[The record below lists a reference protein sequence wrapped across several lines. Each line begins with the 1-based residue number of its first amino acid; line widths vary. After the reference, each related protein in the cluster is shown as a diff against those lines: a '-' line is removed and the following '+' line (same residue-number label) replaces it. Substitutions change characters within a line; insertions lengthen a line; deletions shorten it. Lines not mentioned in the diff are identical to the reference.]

1 VENPARRLT
10 TRETVLLITDA
21 ADGSVEGRTVMQKLA
36 YFSGLGLGL
45 GTRLGHRPHFYGPY
59 SSKVEDA
66 LSLASVAGDLQETVE
81 RMPDWSGTGPD
92 VAKYSYALTDQGRAK
107 AQSLRAEH
115 PDEWKRIATAVSA
128 IREVVPDL
136 NQKTLSSA
144 AKTYLILSETE
155 DDVSEEQIPDLAGR
169 LGWKL
174 TAAEVR
180 RTVDVLKQ
188 LGLVTIEGDQPTPPA
203 QASAAA

>member
-1 VENPARRLT
+1 
-10 TRETVLLITDA
+10 LITDA
-21 ADGSVEGRTVMQKLA
+21 ANGSVEGRTVMQKLA

-92 VAKYSYALTDQGRAK
+92 VVKYSYSLTDQGHAK
-107 AQSLRAEH
+107 AEALKAEH
-115 PDEWKRIATAVSA
+115 LEEWQRIATSVSA
-128 IREVVPDL
+128 IRRVVPDL

-144 AKTYLILSETE
+144 AKTYLILSESDE
-155 DDVSEEQIPDLAGR
+155 DVAEEQIPDLARR
-169 LGWKL
+169 LGWNL
-174 TAAEVR
+174 TPAEVR
-180 RTVDVLKQ
+180 RTVEVLKQ
-188 LGLVTIEGDQPTPPA
+188 LGLVAIAEEESAPPA
-203 QASAAA
+203 PTEAAT